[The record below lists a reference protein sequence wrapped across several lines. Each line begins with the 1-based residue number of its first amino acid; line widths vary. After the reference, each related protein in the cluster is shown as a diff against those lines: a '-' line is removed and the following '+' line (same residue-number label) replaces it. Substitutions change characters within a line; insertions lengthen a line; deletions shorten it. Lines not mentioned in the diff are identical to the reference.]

1 MHDVPELTLS
11 EPKGSKLAKVA
22 AAGVVAVA
30 VTAISFTL
38 WASVGIYNSYEAAS
52 IAEIQAAAA
61 ESACARTLLSNSN
74 RNAVEI
80 RRRDLTNLTK
90 VCPSIDQQ
98 AKAFNPQPSS
108 G

>member
-1 MHDVPELTLS
+1 MHDVLELKS
-11 EPKGSKLAKVA
+11 DEPKSSKLAKAA

-52 IAEIQAAAA
+52 IAEIKAAAA
-61 ESACARTLLSNSN
+61 ESACARTHLSNAN